1 MSPNGPSDGGLVVLA
16 GSHKHH
22 KQHFDQIGG
31 FRPEQDQGAT
41 ENGYDYTDED
51 VAFYHAQGCKEV
63 KICANA
69 GDLILW
75 DSRTIHWN
83 ASPVGEQIRFISYVC
98 CCPRNMASEGELAR
112 KLEVFQARKGS
123 THWPNMNVIPADGTK
138 HDALPCRPNGSV
150 DPANRLRPFIEPE
163 ETPTVMRLVGVRG

>member
-31 FRPEQDQGAT
+31 FRPEQDQGAE
-41 ENGYDYTDED
+41 ENGYDYTAQD

-63 KICANA
+63 KICAKA

-83 ASPVGEQIRFISYVC
+83 ASPVGEQIRFISY
-98 CCPRNMASEGELAR
+98 
-112 KLEVFQARKGS
+112 
-123 THWPNMNVIPADGTK
+123 

-150 DPANRLRPFIEPE
+150 DPANRLRPFTEPE

>member
-31 FRPEQDQGAT
+31 FRPEQDQGAE
-41 ENGYDYTDED
+41 ENGYDYTAQD

-63 KICANA
+63 KICAKA

-98 CCPRNMASEGELAR
+98 YCPRTMASEEELAR
-112 KLEVFQARKGS
+112 KLEVSGEEG
-123 THWPNMNVIPADGTK
+123 V
-138 HDALPCRPNGSV
+138 DALAEHERDTCGRHKARCATMPAERVCRSGESLE
-150 DPANRLRPFIEPE
+150 AFH
-163 ETPTVMRLVGVRG
+163 